1 MEMESLNEGKIILHG
16 RLYNFQTYM
25 PKKSSKTN
33 GLWRLL
39 RIHDLK
45 GNEIITI
52 YNVLKDSLRNT
63 IITSLRDRNL
73 ILSGSR
79 K

>member
-1 MEMESLNEGKIILHG
+1 MEIESLNEGKIILHG
-16 RLYNFQTYM
+16 KCYNFQTYV
-25 PKKSSKTN
+25 PRKSAKKN
-33 GLWRLL
+33 GLWRML
-39 RIHDLK
+39 RIRDLK

-52 YNVLKDSLRNT
+52 YNILKDSLRNA

-79 K
+79 D

>member
-1 MEMESLNEGKIILHG
+1 MEIESLNEGKIILHG
-16 RLYNFQTYM
+16 KSYNFQTYV
-25 PKKSSKTN
+25 PKKSAKTN
-33 GLWRLL
+33 GLWRML

-52 YNVLKDSLRNT
+52 YNVLKDSLRN
-63 IITSLRDRNL
+63 IIIKSLRDRNL
-73 ILSGSR
+73 IISGGR